1 MPAKKTYI
9 AFLRAVNV
17 GGTGKLPMA
26 TLKGMCETIG
36 FTDIQTYIAS
46 GNLVFTSENSKK
58 HVKDKL
64 ERELRNY
71 ARKDVGIVIRTASE
85 LKKVLE
91 QNPFP
96 TKKPNHTV
104 ALFLDQK
111 PSHDELD
118 KVTGQA
124 DEELKLGNREIYIHY
139 ASGIAGSKL
148 KFPAQKIGTAR
159 NINTISKMVELSSYG

>member
-9 AFLRAVNV
+9 VFLRAVNV

-36 FTDIQTYIAS
+36 FTNVQTYIAS

-58 HVKDKL
+58 LVKDAL
-64 ERELRNY
+64 ESELREY
-71 ARKDVGIVIRTASE
+71 AEKEVGVLIRTASE
-85 LKKVLE
+85 LRKVLE
-91 QNPFP
+91 HNPFP

-104 ALFLDQK
+104 ALFLDKK
-111 PSHDELD
+111 PSDGELG

-124 DEELKLGNREIYIHY
+124 DEQLKLGYREIYIHY

-159 NINTISKMVELSSYG
+159 NINTIRKMVELSGE